1 MFGPTI
7 GTGTRW
13 LVGIKHGDIAAIGS
27 VVTAGVPRFPGACHQ
42 IKDRAGRPRRLFT
55 QGHYHGVVTIS
66 LSGHEHDLT
75 ASAPPREIASKGGLT
90 DTCIRTVSLRTGVS
104 VSGKRNFVRRD
115 KGNETSREV
124 HREPRQRRSSRHK
137 SADSAAITAWPGN
150 LFGSRNAR
158 WRTQSPSN
166 LSPRKSFPGIREK
179 YREKIGGVTNPAS
192 IGGAVHALKSST
204 LDEIAEQKCSEEQGI
219 SDRITGKQIL
229 KTGKLFVLL

>member
-1 MFGPTI
+1 VFGPTI

-124 HREPRQRRSSRHK
+124 HREPRQRRSSRHN

-150 LFGSRNAR
+150 LLGSRNAC
-158 WRTQSPSN
+158 WAVQDKTGHW
-166 LSPRKSFPGIREK
+166 SFT
-179 YREKIGGVTNPAS
+179 VPAP
-192 IGGAVHALKSST
+192 
-204 LDEIAEQKCSEEQGI
+204 
-219 SDRITGKQIL
+219 ITGYQA
-229 KTGKLFVLL
+229 GVLRRIRNTRKPIGR

>member
-1 MFGPTI
+1 MHMVASPY
-7 GTGTRW
+7 
-13 LVGIKHGDIAAIGS
+13 LPPV
-27 VVTAGVPRFPGACHQ
+27 RFNSYSNLTY
-42 IKDRAGRPRRLFT
+42 DRAGRADGMALFPGNGILCAET
-55 QGHYHGVVTIS
+55 KATKHPEKFTESRG
-66 LSGHEHDLT
+66 
-75 ASAPPREIASKGGLT
+75 
-90 DTCIRTVSLRTGVS
+90 
-104 VSGKRNFVRRD
+104 RD
-115 KGNETSREV
+115 EAHVTSRPI
-124 HREPRQRRSSRHK
+124 RRQL
-137 SADSAAITAWPGN
+137 P
-150 LFGSRNAR
+150 R

>member
-1 MFGPTI
+1 MAC
-7 GTGTRW
+7 RHQAW
-13 LVGIKHGDIAAIGS
+13 RHRRHRS

-124 HREPRQRRSSRHK
+124 HREPRQRRSSRHN

-150 LFGSRNAR
+150 LLGSRNAC
-158 WRTQSPSN
+158 WAVQDKTGHW
-166 LSPRKSFPGIREK
+166 SFT
-179 YREKIGGVTNPAS
+179 VPAP
-192 IGGAVHALKSST
+192 
-204 LDEIAEQKCSEEQGI
+204 
-219 SDRITGKQIL
+219 ITGYQA
-229 KTGKLFVLL
+229 GVLRRIRNTRKPIGR